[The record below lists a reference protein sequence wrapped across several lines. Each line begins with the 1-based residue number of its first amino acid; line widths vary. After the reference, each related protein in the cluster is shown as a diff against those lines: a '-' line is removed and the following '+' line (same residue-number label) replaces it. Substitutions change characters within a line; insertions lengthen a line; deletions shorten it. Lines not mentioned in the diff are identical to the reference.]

1 MYLFSAR
8 AQARVLNIAL
18 KGRNMAYS
26 VRRVDYF
33 YITVEDHPGE
43 AYRLLSTLATMG
55 VNLVAFTA
63 VPLGAQRTQLTI
75 FPDDS
80 SSATDASKRAGI
92 ALTGP
97 QPAFLVQGDDEMGT
111 LSTVH
116 QKLYE
121 AKVNVSA
128 SSGVTDGK
136 GSFGYI
142 IYVRLADYEM
152 AAKALGV

>member
-1 MYLFSAR
+1 
-8 AQARVLNIAL
+8 
-18 KGRNMAYS
+18 MAYN

-33 YITVEDHPGE
+33 YLTVEDHPGE
-43 AYRLLSTLATMG
+43 AYKLLSMLSTMG

-63 VPLGAQRTQLTI
+63 VPLGSQRTQLTI
-75 FPDDS
+75 FPEDS
-80 SSATDASKRAGI
+80 SSAMDAVKKAGI
-92 ALTGP
+92 TLTGP
-97 QPAFLVQGDDEMGT
+97 QPAFLIQGEDELGT
-111 LSTVH
+111 LSVIH

-142 IYVRLADYEM
+142 IYVRHADYET
-152 AAKALGV
+152 AAKTLGV